1 MKLYRYIGF
10 YSEFAGIK
18 TRYEVKGRKEKGIG
32 DIRMSTNINKFY
44 GDVNNSQI
52 QQNTN
57 NSSQNMVINDYYDKK
72 EELIR
77 YVAVLKENINKIELT
92 EDKINTVINS
102 IKKIETEVND
112 KVRTSVIKEGLS
124 TIRNVLE
131 GVAVNVIA
139 SGLIHQLGHL
149 L

>member
-1 MKLYRYIGF
+1 M
-10 YSEFAGIK
+10 
-18 TRYEVKGRKEKGIG
+18 TQ
-32 DIRMSTNINKFY
+32 NINNFY
-44 GDVNNSQI
+44 GNINNSQI

-57 NSSQNMVINDYYDKK
+57 NSSQNMVTNDYYDKK

-77 YVAVLKENINKIELT
+77 YVAILKENINKIELT
-92 EDKINTVINS
+92 EDKINTVSNS

-112 KVRTSVIKEGLS
+112 KVRTSIIKEGLS

-139 SGLIHQLGHL
+139 SGLIHQLGRL